1 MKQEAN
7 NTIKL
12 IIADDHELVR
22 QGIRNFLET
31 QDDFNIIG
39 EAGDANA
46 AARLCS
52 MHQPQVALVDLMMP
66 GGGVLATQLIR
77 EQSPKTQVIILTSFE
92 DDQLIHQAIDAG
104 ALSYLLK
111 DVDAAILA
119 AAVQKAAS
127 GEAVIHPRVAQRLKQ
142 TQQNDL
148 GLSPREK
155 EVLGLMAEG
164 MSNQAIANQLHIG
177 EKTVKSHVS
186 NVLAKLG
193 VNDRTQAAVYA
204 WKHGLIKPNAS
215 K

>member
-1 MKQEAN
+1 MSQLA
-7 NTIKL
+7 TTVIKL

-31 QDDFNIIG
+31 QEDFQIVA
-39 EAGDANA
+39 EAADANS
-46 AARLCS
+46 AARVCS
-52 MHQPQVALVDLMMP
+52 IHQPQVALVDLMMP
-66 GGGVLATQLIR
+66 GGGVLATQLIK
-77 EQSPKTQVIILTSFE
+77 EQSPSTHVIILTSFE

-119 AAVQKAAS
+119 AAVQKAAN

-142 TQQNDL
+142 TRQNDL

-164 MSNQAIANQLHIG
+164 MSNQSIASHLHIG

-204 WKHGLIKPNAS
+204 WKHGLTKPS
-215 K
+215 PTQ

>member
-1 MKQEAN
+1 MSQKHQGSV
-7 NTIKL
+7 KL

-31 QDDFNIIG
+31 QEDFHILG
-39 EAGDANA
+39 EAADAQG
-46 AARLCS
+46 AARLCQL
-52 MHQPQVALVDLMMP
+52 HQPQVALVDLMMP
-66 GGGVLATQLIR
+66 GGGVEATRLIL
-77 EQSPKTQVIILTSFE
+77 QHSPATKVMILTSFE
-92 DDQLIHQAIDAG
+92 DDQLIHQAIQAG

-119 AAVQKAAS
+119 AAVRKAAV

-142 TQQNDL
+142 TQQGDL

-164 MSNQAIANQLHIG
+164 LSNQDIASSLHIG

-186 NVLAKLG
+186 NILAKLG
-193 VNDRTQAAVYA
+193 VSDRTQAAVYA
-204 WKHGLIKPNAS
+204 WKHGLTKAQQ
-215 K
+215 

>member
-1 MKQEAN
+1 MNSLSQE
-7 NTIKL
+7 TIKL

-31 QDDFNIIG
+31 QEDFSIVG
-39 EAGDANA
+39 EAGDAQG
-46 AARLCS
+46 AARLCGL
-52 MHQPQVALVDLMMP
+52 HHPHVALVDLMMP
-66 GGGVLATQLIR
+66 GGGVQATQLIAQ
-77 EQSPKTQVIILTSFE
+77 ESPETHVIILTSFE
-92 DDQLIHQAIDAG
+92 DDQLIHQAMEAG

-119 AAVQKAAS
+119 AAVRKAAA
-127 GEAVIHPRVAQRLKQ
+127 GQAVIHPRVAQRLKQ
-142 TQQNDL
+142 NRQTDL

-164 MSNQAIANQLHIG
+164 MSNQTIASTLHIG

-204 WKHGLIKPNAS
+204 WKHGLTKND
-215 K
+215 